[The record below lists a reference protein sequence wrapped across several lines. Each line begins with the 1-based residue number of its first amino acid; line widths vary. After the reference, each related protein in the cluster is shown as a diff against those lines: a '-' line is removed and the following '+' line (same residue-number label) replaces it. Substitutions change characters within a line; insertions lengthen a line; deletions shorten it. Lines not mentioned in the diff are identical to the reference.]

1 MAREVIQ
8 VLREAAG
15 AVVEVLAGQR
25 DWGLTGRRDGEYRHD
40 AVADAAALGVLEAAG
55 MGVFSEESGLHEAD
69 RPVLVVLDPVDGS
82 TNASRH
88 LPWWAVSLCALDSAG
103 PLAAVVV
110 NPSTGERFEAE
121 RGKGAWCN
129 GEAISPSRATEVSG
143 SIIGFNGYPAQ
154 HLGWAQY
161 RSFGAAALDLCAVAR
176 GALDG
181 FVDCSADGLAPWDYL
196 GGMLVCQEAG
206 ATITELYGRELVIR
220 APGERRAVV
229 GAGTGPL
236 ASELLAAR
244 LSFAAG
250 RRKKMG

>member
-1 MAREVIQ
+1 M
-8 VLREAAG
+8 LREAAG

-40 AVADAAALGVLEAAG
+40 AVADAAALRVLEAAG
-55 MGVFSEESGLHEAD
+55 MGVFSEESGLHEAG
-69 RPVLVVLDPVDGS
+69 RPLLVVVDPVDGS

-121 RGKGAWCN
+121 RGRGAWCN
-129 GEAISPSRATEVSG
+129 GEAISPSRATKVSG

-161 RSFGAAALDLCAVAR
+161 RSLGAAALDLCAVAR

-206 ATITELYGRELVIR
+206 ATIAELYGRELVIR
-220 APGERRAVV
+220 APGERRALIA
-229 GAGTGPL
+229 AGTAPL
-236 ASELLAAR
+236 ASELLASR
-244 LSFAAG
+244 LSFPAG
-250 RRKKMG
+250 RGRK

>member
-1 MAREVIQ
+1 MTREVIH

-69 RPVLVVLDPVDGS
+69 RPLLVVLDPVDGS

-88 LPWWAVSLCALDSAG
+88 LPWWAVSLCAPDSAG

-121 RGKGAWCN
+121 RGRGAWCN
-129 GEAISPSRATEVSG
+129 GEAISPSRATKVSG

-161 RSFGAAALDLCAVAR
+161 RSLGAAALDLCAVAR

-206 ATITELYGRELVIR
+206 ATIAELYGRELVIR
-220 APGERRAVV
+220 APGERRVLIA
-229 GAGTGPL
+229 AGTGPL
-236 ASELLAAR
+236 ASELLASR
-244 LSFAAG
+244 LSFPAG
-250 RRKKMG
+250 RRKKIG